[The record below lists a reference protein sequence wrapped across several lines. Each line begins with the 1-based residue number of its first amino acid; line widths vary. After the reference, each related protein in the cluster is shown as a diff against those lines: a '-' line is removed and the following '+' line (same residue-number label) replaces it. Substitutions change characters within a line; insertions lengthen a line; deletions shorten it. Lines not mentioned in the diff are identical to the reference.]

1 MRFKITPKA
10 ILIPTISL
18 FLICLVVTAALAL
31 TNNVTAEKI
40 AENEAQS
47 KQESM
52 FSVLPEAD
60 HFEQVFEGI
69 DDMYIGVDK
78 NGNEV
83 GYAIST
89 ATQGY
94 GGQVKVMTGI
104 KDNKIIGV
112 DVFYNDDETPG
123 LGKNTSNESFRDQYK
138 ELLSDGSIS
147 VSKDGGEGQTVD
159 AVTSA
164 TISSRAVTK
173 AVNHACLLY
182 SYHIAYAEKTWEE
195 LNETV
200 DQMNNLPVVYAT
212 YMSYSGN
219 DDAPSGIACDPDT
232 NEPMFLFINN
242 TVKEGE

>member
-1 MRFKITPKA
+1 MRVKITPKA

-31 TNNVTAEKI
+31 TDNVTADQI

-52 FSVLPEAD
+52 FSVLPDAD
-60 HFEQVFEGI
+60 HFEQVFEGV
-69 DDMYIGVDK
+69 DDMYIGLDK
-78 NGNEV
+78 DGNEV

-104 KDNKIIGV
+104 NDSKIVGV

-123 LGKNTSNESFRDQYK
+123 LGKNTSNASFRDQYK
-138 ELLSDGSIS
+138 GLFSSGGIS
-147 VSKDGGEGQTVD
+147 VSKDSSEGQTVD

-173 AVNHACLLY
+173 AVNEACQIY
-182 SYHIAYAEKTWEE
+182 
-195 LNETV
+195 NE
-200 DQMNNLPVVYAT
+200 N
-212 YMSYSGN
+212 
-219 DDAPSGIACDPDT
+219 
-232 NEPMFLFINN
+232 
-242 TVKEGE
+242 VKEGE